1 MVIFHSF
8 LLTFTRGYPT
18 YRPIISILRGLM
30 EDRALELDARC
41 VGTRRV
47 VTWRKWLAGKS
58 CNVGKAIGS
67 TIPKFTIFMGAIN
80 HQFIWVV
87 YDIALPTFDMSDG
100 LASRYGH
107 FHREHSDRRNVF
119 FFAFFWLYSL
129 FRQIHTPM
137 FFGSKRL
144 PGFQWSQKPA
154 GRDMVSQ

>member
-67 TIPKFTIFMGAIN
+67 TIPKFTIFISAIN

-119 FFAFFWLYSL
+119 FFGFFLAIFSIQTNPYTHVFW
-129 FRQIHTPM
+129 
-137 FFGSKRL
+137 
-144 PGFQWSQKPA
+144 
-154 GRDMVSQ
+154 V